1 MKSLQEYWENM
12 CKLEDSLG
20 IEFNENWLTNHFDYI
35 AEALTD
41 EFEGTEDDDI
51 DPNIGPIIYYYA
63 FDLEWGTKGNVIPY
77 KGTNYPVDNLKDLY
91 NILTS
96 IKINK

>member
-1 MKSLQEYWENM
+1 M
-12 CKLEDSLG
+12 
-20 IEFNENWLTNHFDYI
+20 INHFDYI

-96 IKINK
+96 IKLNK